1 MPATTRLALFFDG
14 SWCTRASPYSS
25 NIARLYDAALA
36 ATTSAGPRDVP
47 QRLFYDDGVG
57 TKGVLERILGG
68 ALGYGLSENVR
79 EGYRFLSAQVQDP
92 ATTEI
97 YLFGFSRGAFTAR
110 ALAGFI
116 GAAGLLRKEAC
127 TERRLEDAWA
137 FYRTPPKQRSPA
149 RACELRRFGHA
160 DVSITMLG
168 VFETVGRLGIPTLRN
183 GHWVGGLDRFHDTKL
198 GPHIRSAYHALGL
211 DERREAFQPTLFTQ
225 PDHNHTNPIEQV
237 WFPGE
242 HGDVGGGART
252 VGEGIPISDVTLN
265 WMMGRARAH
274 GLRLQG
280 PELATCRPLV
290 PPTESPE
297 GLWRLLGL
305 PMERRV
311 QARTQN
317 QGTRLP
323 GPRPIEPSWNE
334 RIHLSAFEHVID
346 TNGWDRTPAL
356 RAALPA
362 LRAGELQVVGH
373 DGAEVPTADVIRLLG
388 APGVRHSPSVG

>member
-14 SWCTRASPYSS
+14 SWCTRASPYPS

-36 ATTSAGPRDVP
+36 ATASAGPGDVP

-57 TKGVLERILGG
+57 TRGALERVLGG

-79 EGYRFLSAQVQDP
+79 EGYRFLSAHVRDP

-116 GAAGLLRKEAC
+116 GAVGLLRAEAC
-127 TERRLEDAWA
+127 TQRRLEDAWS

-149 RACELRRFGHA
+149 HECAFRRLGHA
-160 DVSITMLG
+160 DLSITMLG

-198 GPHIRSAYHALGL
+198 GPHVRAAYHALGL
-211 DERREAFQPTLFTQ
+211 DERREAFRPTLFTR
-225 PDHNHTNPIEQV
+225 PDHNRTQPVEQV

-242 HGDVGGGART
+242 HGDVGGGARPA
-252 VGEGIPISDVTLN
+252 GEGVPISDVTLN

-280 PELATCRPLV
+280 PELATYRPLV
-290 PPTESPE
+290 LPTEGPE
-297 GLWRLLGL
+297 GLWRLLG
-305 PMERRV
+305 PPVERRM
-311 QARTQN
+311 QMRTQD
-317 QGTRLP
+317 QCTRLP
-323 GPRPIEPSWNE
+323 GPRPVDPSWNE
-334 RIHLSAFEHVID
+334 RIHVSALEHMID
-346 TNGWDRTPAL
+346 TNGWDRSPAL
-356 RAALPA
+356 SAALPA
-362 LRAGELQVVGH
+362 IRAGELPVVGY
-373 DGAEVPTADVIRLLG
+373 DGAEVPRADVIRLLSRSG
-388 APGVRHSPSVG
+388 AITS